1 MSQIGMS
8 FKLAHDVVPAS
19 KGVRLMHMLIKVDA
33 SNAPLIEAP
42 MAVAIVVD
50 KSESMML
57 PMLTQEQVEE
67 LRRHGVLRDAERD
80 GVRVIEFM
88 GFSTPSVLRDA
99 PRPFDFVKRALRAIV
114 EHLNDYDMFSLIA
127 FATDART
134 VLPMCSGEARE
145 KMFNSIEVLERLRL
159 GDGTELSKG
168 LELAY
173 EELSKT
179 ASEQMLRRTIIITDG
194 YCIDESRCIDLGRHM
209 ADDGIRISTMGVG
222 INFNEDLMTRLADA
236 SGGEAFFVPDP
247 SQIPEALGSEMRQSR
262 LVALC
267 QAVLKLHLPR
277 GVEIRKAYMVRP
289 TVTQIERIY
298 SSSAQLVELRI
309 GELKPTVYEFLI
321 ELLLPPRSDGLYR
334 IAHISLQGVSRER
347 FQTEV
352 ASVDVTLRYLSGASL
367 GSPNEEV
374 MQAASIA
381 SAAELQMK
389 ALQDLKANDVAS
401 ATVKLRAAK
410 TRLLSTGASTAHI
423 DEILS
428 EVERSGQASPHST
441 KRLRYET
448 RRLTSSEP

>member
-1 MSQIGMS
+1 MS
-8 FKLAHDVVPAS
+8 FRLAHDVVPTS
-19 KGVRLMHMLIKVDA
+19 KGVRLMHVLIRVDA
-33 SNAPLIEAP
+33 SNASLIEAP
-42 MAVAIVVD
+42 MAIAIVVD

-57 PMLTQEQVEE
+57 PMLTQEQIEE
-67 LRRHGVLRDAERD
+67 LRRHGFLRDAERD
-80 GVRVIEFM
+80 GVRVVEFM
-88 GFSTPSVLRDA
+88 GFSIPSVLRDA
-99 PRPFDFVKRALRAIV
+99 PRPFDFVKRALREIV

-134 VLPMCSGEARE
+134 VLPICSGETRE
-145 KMFNSIEVLERLRL
+145 KIFNSIDALEKLRL

-173 EELSKT
+173 EELLKT
-179 ASEQMLRRTIIITDG
+179 TSEQVLRRTIVITDG
-194 YCIDESRCIDLGRHM
+194 YCSDESRCINLGRRM

-222 INFNEDLMTRLADA
+222 VNFNEDLMTLLADT
-236 SGGEAFFVPDP
+236 SSGEAFFVPDP
-247 SQIPEALGSEMRQSR
+247 SQIPQALDLEMRQSR
-262 LVALC
+262 LVAMC
-267 QAVLKLHLPR
+267 QSVLKLHFPR

-289 TVTQIERIY
+289 TVAPIERIY
-298 SSSAQLVELRI
+298 SSSAQLVELHV

-321 ELLLPPRSDGLYR
+321 ELLLPPRGDGIYR
-334 IAHISLQGVSRER
+334 IAHVSLHGMSAEGR
-347 FQTEV
+347 QTQV

-374 MQAASIA
+374 MQAASIV

-389 ALQDLKANDVAS
+389 ALQDLKANDVVS
-401 ATVKLRAAK
+401 ATLKLRAAK
-410 TRLLSTGASTAHI
+410 TRLLNTGASTAHI

-428 EVERSGQASPHST
+428 EVEQSGQASPHLT